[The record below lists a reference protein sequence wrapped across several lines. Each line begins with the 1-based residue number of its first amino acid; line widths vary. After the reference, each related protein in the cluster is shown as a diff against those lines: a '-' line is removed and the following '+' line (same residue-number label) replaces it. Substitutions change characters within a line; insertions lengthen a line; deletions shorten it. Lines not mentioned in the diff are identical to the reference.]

1 MKKFFLLLTLL
12 LFIPALFLF
21 AGEEEEAGAG
31 AEMKKG
37 EDFHFIMVN
46 NMVTLPYFMGHYK
59 GAELAC
65 KEISAATGDK
75 VTFEVV
81 GPAEMDLMKQVEAFE
96 AAFAKKP
103 DGFMVV
109 AWDAEVVQATINKA
123 MAQGIPT
130 ICIDGD
136 SPISNRISYIGTD
149 WTYLGREIGE
159 ALAPL
164 INYRGKVAMLGLV
177 GAENM
182 EEAFASFREVMAQY
196 PDVEIVALE
205 HDNGEEIE
213 AARITRAL
221 IQKYPDLA
229 GIAGFDA
236 GSGPGMATA
245 LRETGKAGKIMAVAN
260 NITTAHLQAIK
271 NGELQY
277 IIGER
282 ERFFGYYGVLW
293 LYLHLKSNFK
303 VTDIDE
309 KMGIAKLPPRVITG
323 VIFVN
328 KESVDAF
335 WDVYEGYQK
344 AKFTYGKPQ

>member
-1 MKKFFLLLTLL
+1 MKKILVLVSLL
-12 LFIPALFLF
+12 LFVPALFLF
-21 AGEEEEAGAG
+21 AAEEKPGG
-31 AEMKKG
+31 GVEMKRG
-37 EDFHFIMVN
+37 EKFHFIMVN

-65 KEISAATGDK
+65 QEISAATGDT

-81 GPAEMDLMKQVEAFE
+81 GPAESDLMKQVEAFE

-109 AWDAEVVQATINKA
+109 AWDPHTVKATINKA

-130 ICIDGD
+130 VCIDGD
-136 SPISNRISYIGTD
+136 SPDSNRISYIGTD
-149 WTYLGREIGE
+149 WPYLGKKVGE
-159 ALAPL
+159 ALVPL
-164 INYRGKVAMLGLV
+164 INGRGKVAMLGLV
-177 GAENM
+177 GATNM

-196 PDVEIVALE
+196 PDIKIVALE

-282 ERFFGYYGVLW
+282 ERFFGYYGVLF

-335 WDVYEGYQK
+335 WEVYEGYQK
-344 AKFTYGKPQ
+344 AKFTFGTPR